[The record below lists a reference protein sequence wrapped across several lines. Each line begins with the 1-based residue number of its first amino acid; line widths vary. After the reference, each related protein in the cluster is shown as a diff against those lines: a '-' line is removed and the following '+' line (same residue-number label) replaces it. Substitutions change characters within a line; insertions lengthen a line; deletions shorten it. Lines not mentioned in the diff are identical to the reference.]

1 MEISVDATIPRS
13 EVGELGDPGT
23 SDRSASA
30 TGSSPGTSAPGTP
43 APGTNPGTPVP
54 RSAPTGPT
62 PTTTGGAG
70 RNSVAPRTVSG
81 EHPIGSR
88 YRDLVELGSGGMG
101 DVYLSVVQ
109 GPAGFSKL
117 LVVKRLRT
125 SLAQDPELL
134 GMFLTEARIAARL
147 NHPNVVQ
154 TIEVG
159 FDGQRHFIAMEYL
172 DGQSLQSLVRKAGG
186 VGGVPLAMHLR
197 ILAETCAGLHYA
209 HELTDLD
216 GKLLGV
222 VHRDATPHNVFVTYD
237 GQIKIV
243 DFGIAKVEDGERT
256 RTGVL
261 KGKVPYM
268 APEQIDGDPVDRR
281 TDVYAVGAMLWHAA
295 TGQRLWKGLSDIQV
309 MTRVHSGTI
318 PSPREINRLV
328 PERLDAIVRRAMA
341 HKREN
346 RYPTC
351 AELQADLE
359 AFLDEQAATP
369 GGQRT
374 TARDVG
380 KFTAGLFAEERVQ
393 LKAAIDGQ
401 LKLLRDSAE
410 APPLPAQG
418 IPPGTLSVAAVQT
431 NVSPFIDTNPEGV
444 PIVTMEQ
451 AQALVHGPEK
461 KSRGWIAAAA
471 ALAVVV
477 IGGVVLLARKPAGS
491 ETTTNGAKTQATST
505 AANATKDEAKTT
517 TAATAPGEALVDLDV
532 QVTPD
537 TAKVFLDDAPIDVPY
552 HTKVKEDGASHRLRA
567 EAPGYA
573 PRTEWIA
580 FDRPTVDVSW
590 TLDKATATVGKGKTL
605 VAPTP
610 TAPPA
615 ASASAAPASSD
626 ELQKIP
632 RPKQP
637 KPPLDGEDPWK

>member
-1 MEISVDATIPRS
+1 LSDDATIRGS
-13 EVGELGDPGT
+13 EVGELGDPET
-23 SDRSASA
+23 SE
-30 TGSSPGTSAPGTP
+30 
-43 APGTNPGTPVP
+43 

-62 PTTTGGAG
+62 PTTGTG
-70 RNSVAPRTVSG
+70 RNTVPPRTVSG
-81 EHPIGSR
+81 EHSLGSR

-117 LVVKRLRT
+117 LVVKRLRA

-172 DGQSLQSLVRKAGG
+172 DGQSLQALVRKAGG
-186 VGGVPLAMHLR
+186 VGGIPLAMHIR

-328 PERLDAIVRRAMA
+328 PERLDAIVRKAMA

-346 RYPTC
+346 RYATC

-359 AFLDEQAATP
+359 EFLDEQATAP
-369 GGQRT
+369 GGART
-374 TARDVG
+374 IARDVG
-380 KFTAGLFAEERVQ
+380 KFTSNLFSEERVQ
-393 LKAAIDGQ
+393 LKSAIDDQ
-401 LKLLRDSAE
+401 LKKLRDSAE
-410 APPLPAQG
+410 TPPLPALG

-444 PIVTMEQ
+444 PIVTLEQ
-451 AQALVHGPEK
+451 ARALAGPPEK
-461 KSRGWIAAAA
+461 KSRGW
-471 ALAVVV
+471 LAVAVAL
-477 IGGVVLLARKPAGS
+477 VVLVAAGAMVLSKKPPPPDRSTDAVDHAAPPPQ
-491 ETTTNGAKTQATST
+491 TATSEVQT
-505 AANATKDEAKTT
+505 TSAGPNTPPDQIVTLDIAVEPDSAKVYLDEAK
-517 TAATAPGEALVDLDV
+517 L
-532 QVTPD
+532 
-537 TAKVFLDDAPIDVPY
+537 DVPY
-552 HTKVKEDGASHRLRA
+552 HAMVKKDGTSHRLRA

-580 FDRPTVDVSW
+580 FDRSTIALDWS
-590 TLDKATATVGKGKTL
+590 LDKMTTTSGKVKTIGASTN
-605 VAPTP
+605 V
-610 TAPPA
+610 PPN

-637 KPPLDGEDPWK
+637 KPPLDGDDPWK

>member
-1 MEISVDATIPRS
+1 
-13 EVGELGDPGT
+13 
-23 SDRSASA
+23 
-30 TGSSPGTSAPGTP
+30 
-43 APGTNPGTPVP
+43 
-54 RSAPTGPT
+54 
-62 PTTTGGAG
+62 
-70 RNSVAPRTVSG
+70 
-81 EHPIGSR
+81 
-88 YRDLVELGSGGMG
+88 
-101 DVYLSVVQ
+101 
-109 GPAGFSKL
+109 
-117 LVVKRLRT
+117 
-125 SLAQDPELL
+125 
-134 GMFLTEARIAARL
+134 
-147 NHPNVVQ
+147 
-154 TIEVG
+154 
-159 FDGQRHFIAMEYL
+159 MEYL
-172 DGQSLQSLVRKAGG
+172 DGQSLQALVRKAGG

-216 GKLLGV
+216 GRLLGV

-328 PERLDAIVRRAMA
+328 PEKLDAIVRKAMA

-346 RYPTC
+346 RYATC

-359 AFLDEQAATP
+359 AFLDEQAAAP
-369 GGQRT
+369 GGART

-380 KFTAGLFAEERVQ
+380 KFTSGLFAEERVQ

-401 LKLLRDSAE
+401 LKKLRDSVE
-410 APPLPAQG
+410 TPPLPALG

-444 PIVTMEQ
+444 PIVTMDQ
-451 AQALVHGPEK
+451 ARALAGTSEK
-461 KSRGWIAAAA
+461 KSRGWLAAAA
-471 ALAVVV
+471 ALLVVV
-477 IGGVVLLARKPAGS
+477 IGGVLLVARRESPPNPGSTTPAKAQTTDTAVVKS
-491 ETTTNGAKTQATST
+491 ATATTTP
-505 AANATKDEAKTT
+505 
-517 TAATAPGEALVDLDV
+517 APGDALVDLEV
-532 QVTPD
+532 EITPD
-537 TAKVFLDDAPIDVPY
+537 TAKVYLDDALIDVPY
-552 HTKVKEDGASHRLRA
+552 HAKVKEDGASHRLRA

-580 FDRPTVDVSW
+580 FDKSSVDVSW
-590 TLDKATATVGKGKTL
+590 TLDKITTTSGKVKPL
-605 VAPTP
+605 APTIA
-610 TAPPA
+610 APPN

-637 KPPLDGEDPWK
+637 KPPLDGDDPWK